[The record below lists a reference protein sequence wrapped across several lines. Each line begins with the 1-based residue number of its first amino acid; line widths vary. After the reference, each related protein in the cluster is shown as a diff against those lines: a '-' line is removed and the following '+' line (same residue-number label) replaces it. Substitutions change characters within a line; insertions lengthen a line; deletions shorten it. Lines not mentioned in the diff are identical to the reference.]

1 MREQPYDGLS
11 FFGKSEISQRC
22 RAAALCRGG
31 VAHAPEDTPVLSDA
45 QMERRALSEL
55 STLSSSPV
63 QTNVGTEG
71 DKIVSSSP
79 ESRRRAAEFPRMPFR
94 ASASCRVSIRW
105 CRSRNPDRSTRRD
118 RNTARSRC
126 KCGGALRVTWSQVSS
141 AFGRRSADVRGDAN
155 ICYGGR
161 RLIARDF
168 KAWCEVWS
176 KTTRACAIF
185 IRSAELRADR
195 EWRNRF
201 GAIHESASIL

>member
-1 MREQPYDGLS
+1 
-11 FFGKSEISQRC
+11 
-22 RAAALCRGG
+22 
-31 VAHAPEDTPVLSDA
+31 
-45 QMERRALSEL
+45 ME
-55 STLSSSPV
+55 P
-63 QTNVGTEG
+63 G
-71 DKIVSSSP
+71 IVS
-79 ESRRRAAEFPRMPFR
+79 R
-94 ASASCRVSIRW
+94 
-105 CRSRNPDRSTRRD
+105 
-118 RNTARSRC
+118 
-126 KCGGALRVTWSQVSS
+126 VSS